1 MSHQEQSAEDKEK
14 DAQLKE
20 TLDRIK
26 HKFLVLG
33 GKGGVG
39 KTTVAVNLAM
49 GLAMRGYEVGLLD
62 IDIHGPNVAKMLGI
76 EGQLQGGYEGKMLPI
91 SATPHLKVISM
102 AALLPSPDHPVIWRG
117 PLKMGA
123 IRQFLSDVRWGYL
136 DYLIVDSPPGT
147 GDEPLSVAQL
157 IPEADGA
164 IIVTTPQD
172 VALLDSRKCVN
183 FVRQLNIP
191 VTGIIENM
199 SGFSCP
205 HCGQKLDIFKIGGGE
220 KAADEMGVLFLGR
233 IPLDPK
239 IVKLG
244 DSGEPFILK
253 EEGTQAARELE
264 AIVERIIE
272 AGAARKLQTNR
283 NDSGDKNGSAKKTN
297 QPSKNS
303 QREKEKNMFQ
313 KIAIATDDGQ
323 VAQHFGR
330 CQKYTLI
337 DIKDGKET
345 RREMMDCPEH
355 EPGFLPGYLAEK
367 KVNLVIAGGMGG
379 RAQGLFQQN
388 QIGVIAGVSGPIDEA
403 LKSYLK
409 GTLKGGENLCTPG
422 SGKSECEDGGG
433 GECDH
438 HHDHK

>member
-1 MSHQEQSAEDKEK
+1 MNCPEQSTDDKEK

-20 TLDRIK
+20 TLTRIK

-62 IDIHGPNVAKMLGI
+62 VDIHGPNVAKMLGI
-76 EGQLQGGYEGKMLPI
+76 EGQPLSQSGGKMLPI
-91 SATPHLKVISM
+91 LAAPHLKVISM
-102 AALLPSPDHPVIWRG
+102 APLLPNPDHPVIWRG
-117 PLKMGA
+117 PLKMGV
-123 IRQFLSDVRWGYL
+123 IRQFLSDVQWGSL

-183 FVRQLNIP
+183 FVRQMNIP

-205 HCGQKLDIFKIGGGE
+205 HCGQKVDIFKIGGGE
-220 KAADEMGVLFLGR
+220 KAAAEMGVLFLGR

-244 DSGEPFILK
+244 DAGDAFILK

-264 AIVERIIE
+264 EIVERIIE
-272 AGAARKLQTNR
+272 TVAARKLAADR
-283 NDSGDKNGSAKKTN
+283 NDSADENRSAKKTD
-297 QPSKNS
+297 QPLDNS
-303 QREKEKNMFQ
+303 QMKKEENMFQ
-313 KIAIATDDGQ
+313 RIAIATDDGK

-337 DIKDGKET
+337 DVKEGKEI
-345 RREMMDCPEH
+345 RREMLDCPEH
-355 EPGFLPGYLAEK
+355 QPGYLPGYLAEE
-367 KVNLVIAGGMGG
+367 KVTLVIAGGMGPK
-379 RAQGLFQQN
+379 AQDLFQQ
-388 QIGVIAGVSGPIDEA
+388 QKIGTISGVSGSIDEA
-403 LKSYLK
+403 LQSYLK
-409 GTLKGGENLCTPG
+409 GTLKGGANLCD
-422 SGKSECEDGGG
+422 SEHHE

-438 HHDHK
+438 HH

>member
-1 MSHQEQSAEDKEK
+1 MSHKEQSTDDKEK
-14 DAQLKE
+14 DVQLKE
-20 TLDRIK
+20 TLGRIK

-49 GLAMRGYEVGLLD
+49 SLAMRGYEVGLLD
-62 IDIHGPNVAKMLGI
+62 VDIHGPNVAKMLGI

-205 HCGQKLDIFKIGGGE
+205 HCGQKIDIFKIGGGE
-220 KAADEMGVLFLGR
+220 KAAAEMGVFFLGR

-239 IVKLG
+239 IVNSG
-244 DSGEPFILK
+244 DTGEPFILK
-253 EEGTQAARELE
+253 ENMTQAARELE
-264 AIVERIIE
+264 EIVERIIE
-272 AGAARKLQTNR
+272 AGAARKLETDR
-283 NDSGDKNGSAKKTN
+283 NDAEDKNRTAKKSN
-297 QPSKNS
+297 QPLENS
-303 QREKEKNMFQ
+303 QRGKEKNMFQ
-313 KIAIATDDGQ
+313 RIAIATDDGQ

-337 DIKDGKET
+337 DVKDGKEI

-355 EPGFLPGYLAEK
+355 EPGFLPGYLGEK

-388 QIGVIAGVSGPIDEA
+388 QIGVIAGVSGTIEGV
-403 LKSYLK
+403 LKSYLQ
-409 GTLKGGENLCTPG
+409 GTLKGGDNLCKPG
-422 SGKSECEDGGG
+422 SGKGEGEGECEGGG
-433 GECDH
+433 DH
-438 HHDHK
+438 HHDHR